1 MIKKILSSTLIMIML
16 GSTYTTAH
24 STNPINPTNVIT
36 IPNNNYKII
45 MPENNLVTSQKII
58 LLSGKA
64 EEDSSIIIK
73 VYNFDELLSIN
84 KSKLN
89 NDTSSIEEEP
99 ILTTKTEVGELGRYN
114 IELKLPQGRN
124 KIIVET
130 NNDDNTYIFTRDIS
144 VTSEDIAKEYLSKAN
159 ILNDVDI
166 KELLKSIIESD

>member
-16 GSTYTTAH
+16 GSTYTAAH
-24 STNPINPTNVIT
+24 SINPTNVLT

-45 MPENNLVTSQKII
+45 MPENDLVTSQKIV

-64 EEDSSIIIK
+64 EEGSSISIK
-73 VYNFDELLSIN
+73 VYNFDELLPTN

-89 NDTSSIEEEP
+89 NNTSYIEDDP
-99 ILTTKTEVGELGRYN
+99 ILTTTSEVGELGRYN
-114 IELKLPQGRN
+114 IELELPQGRN

-130 NNDDNTYIFTRDIS
+130 NNDNNTYIFTRYIS
-144 VTSEDIAKEYLSKAN
+144 VTSEGIAKEYLSKAN
-159 ILNDVDI
+159 ILSDVDM